1 MLMLK
6 TTLTCFARLL
16 SLLGFA
22 QSEYFPELFSLPN
35 VTNLKTSSYV
45 NKIAV
50 TEKNP
55 SRVSLSWTSSD
66 SVNEFFTIERSCN
79 QRDFE
84 IMAVLHVPS
93 PGAEMEWTDESPL
106 PGKLVYRLKTTQK
119 NGNQIFGA
127 STEVLIDNRNSLRI
141 YPNPVDNVLI
151 IRSEYPIDV
160 SILDANGKL
169 RLTAPNISG
178 LQLVNVE
185 SLEKGIYLLRT
196 YNRILNT
203 LTVDRLI
210 KN

>member
-1 MLMLK
+1 M
-6 TTLTCFARLL
+6 
-16 SLLGFA
+16 
-22 QSEYFPELFSLPN
+22 
-35 VTNLKTSSYV
+35 

-50 TEKNP
+50 TEKTP
-55 SRVSLSWTSSD
+55 SRVLLHWVSSD
-66 SVNEFFTIERSCN
+66 SVNEFFTIERSSN

-93 PGAEMEWTDESPL
+93 LGAEMEWSDESPL

-119 NGNQIFGA
+119 NGNQSFGA
-127 STEVLIDNRNSLRI
+127 SIEVLIDNRNSLRI

-151 IRSEYPIDV
+151 IRSEYPVDLT
-160 SILDANGKL
+160 ILDANGKL
-169 RLTAPNISG
+169 RLTAPNITG

-203 LTVDRLI
+203 LTTDRLI

>member
-1 MLMLK
+1 M
-6 TTLTCFARLL
+6 
-16 SLLGFA
+16 
-22 QSEYFPELFSLPN
+22 
-35 VTNLKTSSYV
+35 

-50 TEKNP
+50 TEKTP
-55 SRVSLSWTSSD
+55 SRILLHWVSSD
-66 SVNEFFTIERSCN
+66 SVNEFFTIERSSN

-93 PGAEMEWTDESPL
+93 PGAEMEWSDESPL

-119 NGNQIFGA
+119 NGNHSFGA
-127 STEVLIDNRNSLRI
+127 SIEVLIDNRNSLRI

-151 IRSEYPIDV
+151 IRSEYPVDLT
-160 SILDANGKL
+160 ILDANGKL
-169 RLTAPNISG
+169 RLAAPNITG

-203 LTVDRLI
+203 LTTDRLI